1 MSERK
6 ANLDEGVGEGDRQG
20 NLDLSELHALIPVE
34 VTLLHHLDRIPL
46 MRRILPQSQP
56 MECVDARAREPTTR
70 VVGGHATYGRSLAG
84 G

>member
-1 MSERK
+1 MGWKGREV
-6 ANLDEGVGEGDRQG
+6 NL
-20 NLDLSELHALIPVE
+20 NLSELHALIPVV
-34 VTLLHHLDRIPL
+34 VTLLHHFDRIPL

-56 MECVDARAREPTTR
+56 MECVDAHVRELTTR